1 MGRTTIKQDQT
12 SPFLVELADLLAL
25 QHRMPKR
32 RRHAPKR
39 CLGSPL
45 ALSKIRGRGM
55 DFAETRNYFPGDE
68 IRHMDWR
75 VTARTN
81 KPHVKVFQVERERP
95 VVIINDFAP
104 TMFFGTQ
111 ICLKTVLAAK
121 LAAILAWTARAHG
134 DRVGGGLIG
143 PGHSSLWLPHA
154 RNQTLIHFLK
164 ALCMATAAYD
174 KPEWSQANP
183 KEALERI
190 KTTLQ
195 ELQFSLKPGSL
206 IVFLSDWYYPLN
218 TLKPYFMELARHHD
232 MLFYQIADA
241 FELGPLGPGL
251 FPITDGKTILP
262 LNFYQVKEREAYSHY
277 CQEHQDDI
285 QRFAKGLGLAY
296 HLVTSQDDLF
306 ELVQSSLLRRLS
318 G

>member
-1 MGRTTIKQDQT
+1 MGRTTIKQDQS
-12 SPFLVELADLLAL
+12 SPFVVNLADLLAL
-25 QHRMPKR
+25 QHRMSKR
-32 RRHAPKR
+32 RTHAPKR
-39 CLGSPL
+39 YLGSPL

-68 IRHMDWR
+68 VRHMDWR

-134 DRVGGGLIG
+134 DRVGGGVIG
-143 PGHSSLWLPHA
+143 PGYSTLWLPHA

-164 ALCMATAAYD
+164 ALSLATAAYD
-174 KPEWSQANP
+174 DPEWSQAKP
-183 KEALERI
+183 EQALHRF
-190 KTTLQ
+190 KKTLQ

-206 IVFLSDWYYPLN
+206 ILFLSDWYYPL
-218 TLKPYFMELARHHD
+218 TSLQPYFMELARHHD
-232 MLFYQIADA
+232 MMIYQIADL

-251 FPITDGKTILP
+251 FPVSDGQTILS
-262 LNFYQVKEREAYSHY
+262 LNFRQAKESQAYTQY
-277 CQEHQDDI
+277 CQQRQQDI
-285 QRFAKGLGLAY
+285 QSFAKGLGLAY
-296 HLVTSQDDLF
+296 YLVTARDDLF
-306 ELVQSSLLRRLS
+306 ALVQSSLLRRLS